1 MKETLSALMDAELEA
16 KERGKLLDVV
26 VEDSALQALWGRYH
40 MTRAILRGEWDGKPL
55 ADLSAHVLAAL
66 AEDEAAP
73 ATPTFWGPLGRQ
85 RGWQVA
91 RFALAAS
98 LTAATALFAL
108 RVAVVGTPSAG
119 VSPASVQTALASP
132 LPTPPRYVERA
143 HWQGPQWRRR
153 LNAFLLEHSAVAP
166 LAGINGLSYVRL
178 AAYNGPPA
186 QGARNKP

>member
-1 MKETLSALMDAELEA
+1 MKETLSALMDAELGA
-16 KERGKLLDVV
+16 KERGRLLDVV

-66 AEDEAAP
+66 AEDEAAS

-108 RVAVVGTPSAG
+108 RVAVVGTPSAR

-143 HWQGPQWRRR
+143 HWEGPQWRRR
-153 LNAFLLEHSAVAP
+153 LNSFLLEHSAVAP

-186 QGARNKP
+186 RGVRNKP

>member
-66 AEDEAAP
+66 AEDEAAS

-186 QGARNKP
+186 QGVRNKP

>member
-1 MKETLSALMDAELEA
+1 MKETLSALMDAELGA
-16 KERGKLLDVV
+16 KERGKLLDLV
-26 VEDSALQALWGRYH
+26 VEDGELQALWGRYH

-55 ADLSAHVLAAL
+55 VDLSAHVFAAL
-66 AEDEAAP
+66 AEDGAAP
-73 ATPTFWGPLGRQ
+73 ATPTFWGPLGHH

-186 QGARNKP
+186 QGVRNKP